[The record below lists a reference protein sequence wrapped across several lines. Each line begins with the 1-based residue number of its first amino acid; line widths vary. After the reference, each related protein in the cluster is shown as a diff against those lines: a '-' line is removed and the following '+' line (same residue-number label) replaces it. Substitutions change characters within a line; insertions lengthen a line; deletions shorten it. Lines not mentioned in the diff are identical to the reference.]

1 MTYFRTS
8 ARADRGAAT
17 SIGRQCAGQRPFSR
31 QGGPMTAH
39 YFGLQPDP
47 TPMHSLKLCTVL
59 SGIPAPAAVMADA
72 GAHSYS
78 VWRNCMSESGALNRR
93 KVVSGA
99 SSRASAFSFMARS
112 AST

>member
-1 MTYFRTS
+1 
-8 ARADRGAAT
+8 
-17 SIGRQCAGQRPFSR
+17 
-31 QGGPMTAH
+31 MTATAALLPVDLKSWSAALGR
-39 YFGLQPDP
+39 YVEVYIA